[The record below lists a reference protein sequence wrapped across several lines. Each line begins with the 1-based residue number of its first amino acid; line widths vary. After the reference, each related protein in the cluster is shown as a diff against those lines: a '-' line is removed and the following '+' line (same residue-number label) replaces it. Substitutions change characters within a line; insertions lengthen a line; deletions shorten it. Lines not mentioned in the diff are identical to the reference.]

1 MKIILNVEKDRSDHS
16 FLTNEAA
23 LYFPSGPAPTRI
35 IFEWFGSDNS
45 QIRIIKRMKRF
56 IVRMNLY
63 KQFLNYDKSLIEAA
77 FNGK

>member
-35 IFEWFGSDNS
+35 IFEWFGG
-45 QIRIIKRMKRF
+45 F
-56 IVRMNLY
+56 FEVIV
-63 KQFLNYDKSLIEAA
+63 NYFSYRRVVDITKAH
-77 FNGK
+77 